1 MERSRRMVALATIF
15 VFAFPAAHLF
25 AQDPGTVPDAA
36 RVTPQ
41 PYTQVFRDN
50 EVKFPGAGTL
60 RSYETTYMQAEDSH
74 HRRFALD
81 IHYPQSGSGEPS
93 IHGSI
98 FDGEN
103 GTTTYWDNRTMRVV
117 VANWPPEEQR
127 HGCWQTDAGIPRMG
141 FPPPV
146 QEVPNL
152 LLDGGQTADD
162 LLDSE
167 STVEKPVGPTRENLG
182 LAKIQGVE
190 AFGERFTWPAT
201 TDEAANARRPFVT
214 SERWVSTGSCLL
226 VSMVVEYPFKPGW
239 TKKYSHELVKQTMGE
254 PDAKMFAPPDG
265 YDVVTE
271 EMHEVPCGDAQWP
284 VPPPQ

>member
-1 MERSRRMVALATIF
+1 M
-15 VFAFPAAHLF
+15 
-25 AQDPGTVPDAA
+25 
-36 RVTPQ
+36 
-41 PYTQVFRDN
+41 
-50 EVKFPGAGTL
+50 
-60 RSYETTYMQAEDSH
+60 
-74 HRRFALD
+74 
-81 IHYPQSGSGEPS
+81 
-93 IHGSI
+93 
-98 FDGEN
+98 
-103 GTTTYWDNRTMRVV
+103 
-117 VANWPPEEQR
+117 
-127 HGCWQTDAGIPRMG
+127 
-141 FPPPV
+141 
-146 QEVPNL
+146 
-152 LLDGGQTADD
+152 
-162 LLDSE
+162 
-167 STVEKPVGPTRENLG
+167 GPTRENLG